1 MHSTN
6 SAVKFNDTKNG
17 TVRHLV
23 SMEPSLFIDQIRSCK
38 TSRTVSFL
46 KTLRDLKGIDFQWK
60 ICNIKGSHDKHRS
73 LQNDT
78 GTQNTQMQQLKG
90 VSYISQ
96 LNSRPGLKKATLC
109 FQGGNSILVFWN
121 STSGSAFFFF
131 ALAGY
136 HSEFKIP
143 ALVIYLIFF
152 NLSSEKKTTTTT
164 KWLKKFSLI
173 PTLPRSDSLVGE
185 GEGEEVL
192 TAQVA
197 QARNVSIGEH
207 RHPSYGR
214 LSI

>member
-109 FQGGNSILVFWN
+109 FQGGNSILKSPLRMQSLGEKVTDCLEYCFVI
-121 STSGSAFFFF
+121 TYPA
-131 ALAGY
+131 
-136 HSEFKIP
+136 SESP
-143 ALVIYLIFF
+143 MVLWTCL
-152 NLSSEKKTTTTT
+152 L
-164 KWLKKFSLI
+164 
-173 PTLPRSDSLVGE
+173 LPSQSQ
-185 GEGEEVL
+185 
-192 TAQVA
+192 TQ
-197 QARNVSIGEH
+197 I
-207 RHPSYGR
+207 
-214 LSI
+214 ITW

>member
-23 SMEPSLFIDQIRSCK
+23 SMEPSLFIDQTSSCK

-131 ALAGY
+131 AFAGY

-152 NLSSEKKTTTTT
+152 IYQVKKKKNNNNKVAT
-164 KWLKKFSLI
+164 KNSL
-173 PTLPRSDSLVGE
+173 
-185 GEGEEVL
+185 
-192 TAQVA
+192 
-197 QARNVSIGEH
+197 
-207 RHPSYGR
+207 
-214 LSI
+214 